1 MPEDAQ
7 QQGNSNPTGETEPR
21 APGTTDE
28 DASGGNG
35 VSRVGRGVK
44 AALAAAAVGTAVA
57 AAARARGSSSSSP
70 PSQESGGDT
79 ASNAAGA
86 RPAEGRAARARGAVR
101 RGEPVLTAAWDAAK
115 GSLEPVT
122 RNGAR
127 QAGRFVAERSPD
139 FVRENVI
146 PPFVQGLTETRSK

>member
-1 MPEDAQ
+1 MPEDARQ
-7 QQGNSNPTGETEPR
+7 QENSNPTDATEPR
-21 APGTTDE
+21 AAGATHEDE
-28 DASGGNG
+28 SGGNG

-57 AAARARGSSSSSP
+57 AAARARGSSSS
-70 PSQESGGDT
+70 PSEEPGGDT
-79 ASNAAGA
+79 GSNAASA

-115 GSLEPVT
+115 GSIEPVA

-146 PPFVQGLTETRSK
+146 PPFVEGLTDTRAK